1 MDEERESERE
11 RKNRSVRREER
22 EKRTMLRNRV
32 SWSERERVRVTWAR
46 ERQGYTRSV
55 GAGALSNFAFS
66 FFLRLLPTLYPFL
79 YAFVCLPF
87 TCTGR

>member
-22 EKRTMLRNRV
+22 EANDVADRV
-32 SWSERERVRVTWAR
+32 SRSERERVRVTWAR
-46 ERQGYTRSV
+46 ERQGYARSV
-55 GAGALSNFAFS
+55 GAGALSNFVFS

-87 TCTGR
+87 ACTEC